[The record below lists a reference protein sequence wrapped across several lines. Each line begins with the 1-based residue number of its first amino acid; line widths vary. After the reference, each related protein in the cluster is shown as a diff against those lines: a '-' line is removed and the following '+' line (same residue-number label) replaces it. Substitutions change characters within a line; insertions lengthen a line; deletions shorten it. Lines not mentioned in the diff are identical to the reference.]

1 MSFLKSTAKISLT
14 ILNIGIFLSFVFF
27 SVKTVQAQRNIEL
40 FTVASGLSNPV
51 AITHAGDGANR
62 LFITLQ
68 EGRILVLSGNEVLS
82 SPFLDIRNLVL
93 AGGERGLLSVA
104 FHPDYASNGLFFV
117 NYTNL
122 SGNTVIARYSV
133 SSNPNVANP
142 NSASIILTTDQPFSN
157 HNGGQLNFGPDG
169 FLYIGMGD
177 GGSGG
182 DPQNNAQNL
191 GTVLGKM
198 LRINVDQG
206 LPYSI
211 PPDNPFAGSTTARRE
226 IWALG
231 LRNPWRFSFDRLTG
245 DMFIADVGQN
255 SFEEVNFQSSA
266 SSGGENYGWRLMEG
280 LHCFDPPVNCDNGG
294 LTPPILE
301 YGHSLGI
308 SITGGYRYRGS
319 KNPNLAGTYFYA
331 DFGSGRIWGASQDSF
346 GQWTTEV
353 VRDTN
358 LSISAFG
365 EDESGEL
372 YLAHYSP
379 INGSILGLAS
389 SLPAA
394 GTATGTT
401 SYGGSCF
408 VFTLYNKLAPSRST
422 RE

>member
-1 MSFLKSTAKISLT
+1 MAVSSLKSTVKISLT
-14 ILNIGIFLSFVFF
+14 ALNIGIFLSLVFF
-27 SVKTVQAQRNIEL
+27 SVKAVQAQQNIEL
-40 FTVASGLSNPV
+40 FTVASGLSHPV
-51 AITHAGDGANR
+51 AITHAGDGTHR

-68 EGRILVLSGNEVLS
+68 EGRIMVLSGNEVLPD
-82 SPFLDIRNLVL
+82 PFLDIRTLVL
-93 AGGERGLLSVA
+93 SGGERGLLSVA
-104 FHPDYASNGLFFV
+104 FHPDYATNGLFFV
-117 NYTNL
+117 NYTNT

-142 NSASIILTTDQPFSN
+142 NSASIILTQAQPFAN

-191 GTVLGKM
+191 GTILGKM

-206 LPYSI
+206 LAYSI
-211 PPDNPFAGSTTARRE
+211 PPDNPFAGSATARRE

-245 DMFIADVGQN
+245 DMFIADVGQI
-255 SFEEVNFQSSA
+255 SFEEVNFQPSS
-266 SSGGENYGWRLMEG
+266 SSGGENYGWRFMEG
-280 LHCFDPPVNCDNGG
+280 LHCFDPPVNCDNGH

-301 YGHSLGI
+301 YDHSLGI

-319 KNPNLAGTYFYA
+319 QNPSLVGTYFYA
-331 DFGSGRIWGASQDSF
+331 DFGSGRIWGASQDSL

-353 VRDTN
+353 VLDTN
-358 LSISAFG
+358 LSITTFG
-365 EDESGEL
+365 EDEAGEL

-379 INGSILGLAS
+379 TSGSIIRLAS
-389 SLPAA
+389 RRPAA
-394 GTATGTT
+394 DTASGTT
-401 SYGGSCF
+401 SSGGSCY
-408 VFTLYNKLAPSRST
+408 VFTLYNHN
-422 RE
+422 